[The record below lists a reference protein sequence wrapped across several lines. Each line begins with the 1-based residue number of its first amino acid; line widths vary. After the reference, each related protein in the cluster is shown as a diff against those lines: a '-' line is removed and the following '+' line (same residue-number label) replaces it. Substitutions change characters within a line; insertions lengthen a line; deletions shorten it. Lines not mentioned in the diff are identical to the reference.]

1 MCLTCFANLMRCLL
15 LAMMSR
21 GKSSLITMLLPRR
34 DLDFCSTAARSC
46 NTTSVMMHHH
56 LRCVTYGL
64 FLEGHDNGLH
74 PLGIF
79 FLAPD
84 NLDEGHVPRYGEL
97 RADHLKWRTIDKM

>member
-1 MCLTCFANLMRCLL
+1 
-15 LAMMSR
+15 
-21 GKSSLITMLLPRR
+21 MLR
-34 DLDFCSTAARSC
+34 
-46 NTTSVMMHHH
+46 
-56 LRCVTYGL
+56 TYGL

-97 RADHLKWRTIDKM
+97 RADHLKWHTIDKM